1 MIYSKNLIKLHIVW
15 LFRKKYALFI
25 GTEWVRHSHTLTRDI
40 LKIKYNDTV
49 FKFSDILVLV
59 KTLTPNKF
67 SESTKKLCSIKTSKM
82 IHCRGISI
90 QYRLGLPLHPPQKK
104 KNKQAAAQTSIII
117 KVLKG
122 PPKASFFFEI
132 KSMYKWE
139 HRNQMNRATNQER
152 LFFLL

>member
-1 MIYSKNLIKLHIVW
+1 
-15 LFRKKYALFI
+15 
-25 GTEWVRHSHTLTRDI
+25 
-40 LKIKYNDTV
+40 
-49 FKFSDILVLV
+49 
-59 KTLTPNKF
+59 
-67 SESTKKLCSIKTSKM
+67 M

-104 KNKQAAAQTSIII
+104 EKQAGSCTDIYNHQSSEGSAKSII
-117 KVLKG
+117 
-122 PPKASFFFEI
+122 FFEI